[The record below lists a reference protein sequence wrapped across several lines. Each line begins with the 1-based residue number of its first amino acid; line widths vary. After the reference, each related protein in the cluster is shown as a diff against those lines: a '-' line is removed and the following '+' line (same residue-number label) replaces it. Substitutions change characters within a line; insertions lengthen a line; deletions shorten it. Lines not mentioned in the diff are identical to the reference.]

1 MRQKMTLGGW
11 IEALEKTAAAAA
23 AKTASTDELCT
34 LEEGDIFRLAPTESE
49 YDGLRGD
56 VWYRFLRGPDDVGCY
71 SFESVNDVWD
81 YHEQPGGLL
90 VQKPI
95 DDMNNDARDP
105 EDAFYDFIGALP
117 ESQRV
122 AAFRFGTDTADSYIA
137 EGKIEEYDDDAY
149 FSAALA
155 MIADMDS
162 GEFDKV

>member
-71 SFESVNDVWD
+71 SFAALDDHWD
-81 YHEQPGGLL
+81 YHEQPGDLL
-90 VQKPI
+90 VQKPVGKRI
-95 DDMNNDARDP
+95 NMLWVPR
-105 EDAFYDFIGALP
+105 L
-117 ESQRV
+117 
-122 AAFRFGTDTADSYIA
+122 GTDGRQTTAWVTTA
-137 EGKIEEYDDDAY
+137 N
-149 FSAALA
+149 
-155 MIADMDS
+155 
-162 GEFDKV
+162 